1 MVLGHAWMPGTIRTA
16 FANEAINVRILSILL
31 RAG

>member
-1 MVLGHAWMPGTIRTA
+1 MVLGHAWRPGTIRAA

-31 RAG
+31 WAG